1 MNKLTKR
8 KIGIK
13 RKEMFNKKLA
23 IQVGFSIILVALV
36 ILTKQMD
43 SSFSKQFISVTEEK
57 LSENIDPSTITG
69 AFKNVVIGVRDKIPF
84 LSKKDNEYTA
94 PVDGKIYK
102 EYGLSEEDNTSYYN
116 HGVDIISNTQ
126 AVKSISEGTV
136 VLVGNNEKLSNYVVV
151 QERDKKIIYGKINE
165 TLVSKGDQISKG
177 DIIGALSEDGKI
189 LHLEVWE
196 NGESLNPSKLFE
208 ISD

>member
-13 RKEMFNKKLA
+13 RKEIFNKKLA

-36 ILTKQMD
+36 ILTKQID
-43 SSFSKQFISVTEEK
+43 SSFSRQFISITEEK
-57 LSENIDPSTITG
+57 LSESIDPSTITG
-69 AFKNVVIGVRDKIPF
+69 AFKNVIVGVKEKIPF
-84 LSKKDNEYTA
+84 LSKKGNEYTS
-94 PVDGKIYK
+94 PVNGKIYK
-102 EYGLSEEDNTSYYN
+102 EYGLTETDDNSYYN

-126 AVKSISEGTV
+126 AVKSISKGTV

-151 QERDKKIIYGKINE
+151 QEGDKKIIYGKIDE
-165 TLVSKGDQISKG
+165 TLVSKGDQVSNG
-177 DIIGALSEDGKI
+177 DIIGALSEESKI

>member
-13 RKEMFNKKLA
+13 RKEIFNKKLA
-23 IQVGFSIILVALV
+23 IQIGFSIILVALV
-36 ILTKQMD
+36 ILTKQID
-43 SSFSKQFISVTEEK
+43 SSFSKQFISITEEK

-69 AFKNVVIGVRDKIPF
+69 AFKNVIVGVRDKIPF

-94 PVDGKIYK
+94 PVNGEIYK
-102 EYGLSEEDNTSYYN
+102 EYGLSETDNVSYYN

-126 AVKSISEGTV
+126 AVKSISKGTV

-151 QERDKKIIYGKINE
+151 QEGDKKIIYGKINE
-165 TLVSKGDQISKG
+165 TLVNKGDQVSKG
-177 DIIGALSEDGKI
+177 DIIGALSEDSKI